1 MGTLPNG
8 QIIPG
13 LPTPVNLNYDAHT
26 PGGSLAAA
34 AAKTQAGAQAEAA
47 AAHELGAGQTGG
59 KRKKK
64 KRGGNLNVAPLPIPT
79 AGSID
84 GVTPVDIQVDMGSN
98 LLKLQADA
106 AGDGLSKAP
115 AYEAKSGGKRTRRKL
130 NGRHHR
136 RTHRRRN
143 NKSPSH
149 RRRSRRSI
157 LKSLGKI

>member
-1 MGTLPNG
+1 MGTLPSG
-8 QIIPG
+8 QIVPG
-13 LPTPVNLNYDAHT
+13 LPTPVKLNYDAHT

-47 AAHELGAGQTGG
+47 AAHELGAGQSGG
-59 KRKKK
+59 KRKK

-79 AGSID
+79 ARSID

-136 RTHRRRN
+136 RTHRGRN
-143 NKSPSH
+143 NKSSSH
-149 RRRSRRSI
+149 RRRSRRAI
-157 LKSLGKI
+157 LKSLGKV

>member
-1 MGTLPNG
+1 MPTLPSG
-8 QIIPG
+8 QIVPG

-47 AAHELGAGQTGG
+47 AAHELGAGQSGG
-59 KRKKK
+59 KRKK

-130 NGRHHR
+130 NGRHYR
-136 RTHRRRN
+136 RTRRRRN
-143 NKSPSH
+143 NKSSSH
-149 RRRSRRSI
+149 RRRIRRSV